1 MSVSKNNNPVNQ
13 TLTLSPPSNLSVKSN
28 TLNWVTTTNDNEEI
42 VGNILNI
49 SGYTSYFFKNMPK
62 LVHDK
67 LKQKCIKL
75 TKYAKF
81 HSGQWR
87 FEKKKTSL
95 AKL

>member
-1 MSVSKNNNPVNQ
+1 MKN
-13 TLTLSPPSNLSVKSN
+13 K
-28 TLNWVTTTNDNEEI
+28 TLNWVTTTNNNEEI

-87 FEKKKTSL
+87 FEKKKEEN
-95 AKL
+95 KLGKAVKRQCQVEAS